1 MADTKEVEFDRRSSK
16 KTGFVSHM
24 LETFSGRQGR
34 KVAFGIWGF
43 IAADSL
49 ISTGKIDQV
58 IYWKMFLTCALLIGF
73 GTILDSI
80 VAKVGDA
87 FAGGVASRLS
97 SVTVKKTEEVTT
109 SVAADTK
116 QP

>member
-1 MADTKEVEFDRRSSK
+1 MADKKEVEIDRRTNK
-16 KTGFVSHM
+16 EKGFVSHV

-49 ISTGKIDQV
+49 ISTGKIDET

-87 FAGGVASRLS
+87 FAGGVAARLNS
-97 SVTVKKTEEVTT
+97 ITIKKTEEVTT
-109 SVAADTK
+109 SVATDTK
-116 QP
+116 QS